1 MEDLK
6 KLLSEGAKACGLD
19 LTAPQITQFMNYKAL
34 IQDWNTRVN
43 LTAITGDEEIV
54 KKHFLD
60 SLSLL
65 TYGIPDMSSAKV
77 IDVGTG
83 AGFPGI
89 PLKIAAPGMKLTLL
103 DSLKKRC
110 AFLALCAEELGLQDV
125 EVCDM
130 RAEDAGKDPEYRENF
145 DFCVSRAV
153 ASLDVLS
160 EYCLPLVKPGGF
172 FISMKGPA
180 VFEEAEKSR
189 KAIEILGGRL
199 EEIREA
205 EVPFVEEK
213 RYIAVVRKVSPTP
226 EKYPRK
232 AGKAAKSPIK

>member
-1 MEDLK
+1 MENLK
-6 KLLSEGAKACGLD
+6 RLLAEGAKAFGLE
-19 LTAPQITQFMNYKAL
+19 LSAAQLEQFMTYKAL
-34 IQDWNTRVN
+34 IQDWNRRVN
-43 LTAITGDEEIV
+43 LTAITDGEEMV

-65 TYGIPDMSSAKV
+65 SGGLPDMSSAKV

-89 PLKIAAPGMKLTLL
+89 PLKIAAPGMEITLL

-110 AFLALCAEELGLQDV
+110 AFLELCVHELGLADV
-125 EVCDM
+125 EVLDM
-130 RAEDAGKDPEYRENF
+130 RAEDGGKSQNYRENF

-160 EYCLPLVKPGGF
+160 EYCLPFVKTGGYF
-172 FISMKGPA
+172 LSMKGPA
-180 VFEEAEKSR
+180 VYEEAEKGA
-189 KAIEILGGRL
+189 KAIEILGGKL
-199 EEIREA
+199 EEIREID
-205 EVPFVEEK
+205 VPFVDGK
-213 RYIAVVRKVSPTP
+213 RYAAVIRKIGKTP